1 MILDILFEFLS
12 STLSL
17 PERVG
22 ATLVSI
28 LMFVCGT
35 AFLAIAVLLAV
46 NVPSIQAAAVLL
58 CIFLLLSL
66 VSYWFMYRAIIELRR
81 TKGQA

>member
-1 MILDILFEFLS
+1 MILDVLFEFLS

-22 ATLVSI
+22 AILVSI

-35 AFLAIAVLLAV
+35 AFLAIAILLSV
-46 NVPSIQAAAVLL
+46 NVPSIRAAVVLL

-66 VSYWFMYRAIIELRR
+66 VSFWFMFRGILELRR
-81 TKGQA
+81 TKRQV